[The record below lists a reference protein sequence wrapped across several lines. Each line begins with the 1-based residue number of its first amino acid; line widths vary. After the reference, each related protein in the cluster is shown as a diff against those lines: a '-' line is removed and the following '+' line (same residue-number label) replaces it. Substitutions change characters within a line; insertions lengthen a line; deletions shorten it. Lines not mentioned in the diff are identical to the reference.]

1 MSRFAH
7 STKIAAVAL
16 AGVALASALPTPSQA
31 RDHNNGAA
39 VAAGVVGGLIVGGL
53 VAGAASNAYGG
64 GYGGGYYAPPPP
76 PPRAYAP
83 GPAYAYGP
91 GPGYGGGYGYRPYRP
106 RCWTETRTFYNNW
119 GRAYY
124 RDVEVCR

>member
-31 RDHNNGAA
+31 RDHRNNGAA

-76 PPRAYAP
+76 PPRAYG
-83 GPAYAYGP
+83 GPTYAYGS
-91 GPGYGGGYGYRPYRP
+91 GYGYGYRPHRP
-106 RCWTETRTFYNNW
+106 RCWVETQTFYNRW
-119 GRAYY
+119 GRPYY

>member
-16 AGVALASALPTPSQA
+16 AGVALASVLPTPSQA
-31 RDHNNGAA
+31 RDHRNNGAA

-76 PPRAYAP
+76 PRRAYG

-91 GPGYGGGYGYRPYRP
+91 GYGYRPHRP
-106 RCWTETRTFYNNW
+106 RCWVETQTFYNRW
-119 GRAYY
+119 GRPYG